1 MFGRQ
6 KTNSQMKKVLLL
18 AALFV
23 SAMAQAQTADEVV
36 AKYIA
41 AKGGAD
47 KLAALKTMRMAMET
61 SVMGQAVSTTATIAT
76 GKGVRQDVSVM
87 GQDIITATDGTQGW
101 MINPMAGSSDPQPMP
116 GSASQALMNQMSIG
130 GPLLNYKEKGG
141 TIELIAKEPFE
152 GKDVFVVKLTQKDGS
167 TSTHY
172 INANT
177 YQDVKVVSKAKA
189 DGQEVEAEV
198 FFDDYRAVEGYTFPF
213 EQQMTNPQFGRMKI
227 KTTAIEINPT
237 VDEMIFK
244 MPAKK

>member
-1 MFGRQ
+1 
-6 KTNSQMKKVLLL
+6 MKKLLVL

-23 SAMAQAQTADEVV
+23 SMATQAQTADDVV

-61 SVMGQAVSTTATIAT
+61 TVMGNAVSTTATIAT

-87 GQDIITATDGTQGW
+87 GQDIITATDGTQAW
-101 MINPMAGSSDPQPMP
+101 MVNPMTGSADPQVMP
-116 GSASQALMNQMSIG
+116 GKAGEAMADQMSIG
-130 GPLLNYKEKGG
+130 GPLLNYKQKGG
-141 TIELIAKEPFE
+141 TVQLIGKEQLD
-152 GKDVFVVKLTQKDGS
+152 GKDVYVLKLIQKDS
-167 TSTHY
+167 TTSTHY

-177 YQDVKVVSKAKA
+177 FQDTKVVAKMKTE
-189 DGQEVEAEV
+189 GQEVELET
-198 FFDDYRAVEGYTFPF
+198 FFDDYRTIDGYTFPF
-213 EQQMTNPQFGRMKI
+213 EQQTTNPQFGRMKI
-227 KTTAIEINPT
+227 KTTKVEINPT